1 MSIKMSDSEG
11 SGDGNGFLRV
21 VLDSVL
27 INFDER
33 MKSLFDL
40 VP

>member
-11 SGDGNGFLRV
+11 SGDVNDFLRV

-33 MKSLFDL
+33 MKRLFDL